1 MEPSPEL
8 KLRMYGMMNLI
19 RRFESRAS
27 ELFKSG
33 KFPGWIH
40 VCIGQEASVTGAC
53 FALRGDDYVCPT
65 HRGHGQSLAKG
76 MSPSRAMAELYG
88 KKTGSNRGRGGS
100 MHLCDVEH
108 GVLCG
113 VAILGAGLPFA
124 AGVAMGE
131 KLKGTDR
138 VALAFFGEGASNEGI
153 VHETMNLAALW
164 DLPVVFFLESNQ
176 YAELSHK
183 SCHHKLD
190 TLARRAEGYGMP
202 GISVDGNDVLE
213 VYRVTAEAV
222 ERARAGKGPTLVDS
236 ITCRLHGHYEGDP
249 QAYRIPGDVDEWRR
263 KDPIDRIEK
272 SLVADRILTE
282 DMRRE
287 ILDEVDRTI
296 EQAVRYAEESPQP
309 DPGEAR
315 ELVFAGQGPGAPDL
329 TGGLRP

>member
-1 MEPSPEL
+1 
-8 KLRMYGMMNLI
+8 MYAMMNLV
-19 RRFESRAS
+19 RRFESRSS

-53 FALRGDDYVCPT
+53 FALRDDDFICPT

-76 MSPSRAMAELYG
+76 MDPAKAMAELYG

-100 MHLCDVEH
+100 MHLCDVEK
-108 GVLCG
+108 GILCG
-113 VAILGAGLPFA
+113 VAILGAGLPYA
-124 AGVAMGE
+124 AGVAMAE

-153 VHETMNLAALW
+153 VHEAMNLAALW

-183 SCHHKLD
+183 SSHHKLD

-202 GISVDGNDVLE
+202 GVAVDGNDVLE
-213 VYRVTAEAV
+213 VYRVTSEAV
-222 ERARAGKGPTLVDS
+222 ARARAGKGPTLIDS

-249 QAYRIPGDVDEWRR
+249 QVYRIPGDLEEWRK
-263 KDPIDRIEK
+263 KDPIDRLEK
-272 SLVADRILTE
+272 RLLAEGILTDE
-282 DMRRE
+282 ARLG
-287 ILDEVDRTI
+287 IIAEVDRSI
-296 EQAVRYAEESPQP
+296 EQAVAYAEKSPYP
-309 DPGEAR
+309 DPAEALER
-315 ELVFAGQGPGAPDL
+315 VFARQGGGVSDL
-329 TGGLRP
+329 LRG